1 MDVLPVDRIFVLELS
16 GADAGKH
23 VQRFCTADVLSLA
36 DGAGTEAMFLNVKGK
51 LLAWGEVY
59 RCGESWF
66 VCGLENQGARLQQH
80 LDRYVIREDVKFA
93 ERTGELSAFV
103 VPVESAAPWGVR
115 MVREDRAL
123 RLTSRAWGAGWEL
136 RLVPRGAET
145 PAELEALRSGVSA
158 ADGERLETRRIER
171 RYPRFGIDISE
182 DSLPQELDRDA
193 QAICFTKGCY
203 LGQETVAR
211 IDALGHVN
219 RKLVTLAGQGEKP
232 ACGSELKAGD
242 AAVGSIS
249 SVAATSEGW
258 VALATVKRSFAKIG
272 SVLTTV
278 VGSEAHVVA
287 GVLD

>member
-1 MDVLPVDRIFVLELS
+1 MDVLPVDRIFMLELT

-59 RCGESWF
+59 RCGETWL
-66 VCGLENQGARLQQH
+66 VGGLEHQGARLQQH

-93 ERTGELSAFV
+93 ERTGELSAFL
-103 VPVESAAPWGVR
+103 VPAEGTSPWSLR

-123 RLTSRAWGAGWEL
+123 RLTSRAWGAGYEL
-136 RLVPRGAET
+136 RLVTRGAET
-145 PAELEALRSGVSA
+145 PVEREALRSGVSA
-158 ADGERLETRRIER
+158 VDGEALEARRIER
-171 RYPRFGIDISE
+171 RYPRFGIDISD

-193 QAICFTKGCY
+193 LAICFTKGCY

-219 RKLVTLAGQGEKP
+219 RKLVTVAGQGERP
-232 ACGSELKAGD
+232 ACGSELKA
-242 AAVGSIS
+242 AETAVGSIS
-249 SVAATSEGW
+249 SVAARSEGW
-258 VALATVKRSFAKIG
+258 VALATVKRSCAKIG
-272 SVLTTV
+272 SVLTTTL
-278 VGSEAHVVA
+278 GSEANVVA
-287 GVLD
+287 GVVD